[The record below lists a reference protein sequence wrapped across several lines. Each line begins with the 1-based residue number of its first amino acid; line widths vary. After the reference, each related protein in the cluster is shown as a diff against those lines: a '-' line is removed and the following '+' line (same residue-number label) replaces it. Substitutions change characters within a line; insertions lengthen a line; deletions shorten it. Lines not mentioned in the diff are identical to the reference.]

1 MLNNYFTLAALLT
14 EERESLE
21 GSRIVAAYSRI
32 ESTLS
37 IVVEKPESELNTL
50 VISCKPRINYIF
62 LDKRPPGRTT
72 GANVFREIIGAK
84 IISARVEDGERIVV
98 LRISGTSR
106 DQAEAGDGRFLE
118 INLFGTHANVYVV
131 ANDGRTIGSF
141 LKRKAG
147 NTAALDRG
155 LGKRT
160 FPEDRDEFVN
170 RWKAEE
176 GSPSKKLSKIIPS
189 FSGELSKETFY
200 RLSDEEGISSDASI
214 LDDEQLVKLF
224 LAVSE
229 IHRELAEPHP
239 RIYFKDDAPVSMSL
253 IEMKHLA
260 SHEEKAYDSVNSCVG
275 AFVSAVHRRV
285 SDLELKNSVVKRL
298 LKQKDE
304 LQNTIS
310 KIEQD
315 LSRDR
320 EEEYRSYGEI
330 LMQHLHDIKK
340 GASSFSPSGAD
351 DDAEIPLDPRL
362 SVVKNAQQYF
372 EKSKKVRQ
380 SRRLAIARK
389 EELKKSL
396 DNIEHELQDV
406 VRMSEGSL
414 SGDSFGKGQADN
426 KKLLSIEKK
435 RKGRDETPF
444 RQFETMGYRIYVGKD
459 ARNNDKLTFGFAKPN
474 DVFLHARG
482 VSGSHVIIRN
492 PSHEYPQKPILLFA
506 ASIAAHYSKARS
518 SGIVPVAYTMR
529 KFMKKAKGRPGAV
542 LLDREEVIF
551 VKPGIP

>member
-1 MLNNYFTLAALLT
+1 MLNNYFTLAALLN

-37 IVVEKPESELNTL
+37 IVVEKSERGLNTL
-50 VISCKPRINYIF
+50 VISCKPRLNYMF
-62 LDKRPPGRTT
+62 LDERPPGRTT

-84 IISARVEDGERIVV
+84 IISARVEEGERIVV
-98 LRISGTSR
+98 LRITGTSR
-106 DQAEAGDGRFLE
+106 DQADAGDERFLR
-118 INLFGTHANVYVV
+118 INLFGTHANVHVLNKDDKV
-131 ANDGRTIGSF
+131 IDSF

-147 NTAALDRG
+147 NKVALIQDS
-155 LGKRT
+155 GKRT
-160 FPEDRDEFVN
+160 FPESRIEFVN

-176 GSPSKKLSKIIPS
+176 GSPSKKLSKIIPP

-200 RLSDEEGISSDASI
+200 RLNGEEGIGSDAS
-214 LDDEQLVKLF
+214 LLEDEQLVKLF
-224 LAVSE
+224 NVVSE
-229 IHRELAEPHP
+229 IRRELADPHP
-239 RIYFKDDAPVSMSL
+239 RIYFTDHAPVSMSL
-253 IEMKHLA
+253 IEMKHRD
-260 SHEEKAYDSVNSCVG
+260 SHEEKVFDSVNSCVG
-275 AFVSAVHRRV
+275 AFVSAAHRRG
-285 SDLELKNSVVKRL
+285 SDLELKNLVVKRL
-298 LKQKDE
+298 LKEKDE

-310 KIEQD
+310 KIERD
-315 LSRDR
+315 LSTDR
-320 EEEYRSYGEI
+320 EEEYRGYGET
-330 LMQHLHDIKK
+330 LMQHLQDIKK
-340 GASSFSPSGAD
+340 GASSFSLSDANDNAD
-351 DDAEIPLDPRL
+351 IPLDPSL

-380 SRRLAIARK
+380 SRRLSIARK

-396 DNIEHELQDV
+396 DKIEQELQNV
-406 VRMSEGSL
+406 VRMEEGPL
-414 SGDSFGKGQADN
+414 SGDSFRKGEAD
-426 KKLLSIEKK
+426 KRKLLLLEKK
-435 RKGRDETPF
+435 KKNEEETPF

-459 ARNNDKLTFGFAKPN
+459 AKNNDKLTFGFAKPN

-492 PSHEYPQKPILLFA
+492 PSREYPQKPILRFA

-529 KFMKKAKGRPGAV
+529 KFVKKARGQPGAV
-542 LLDREEVIF
+542 LLDREEVVF

>member
-1 MLNNYFTLAALLT
+1 MLNNYFTLAALLN

-37 IVVEKPESELNTL
+37 IVVEKPESELSTL
-50 VISCKPRINYIF
+50 VISCKPRTNYMF

-72 GANVFREIIGAK
+72 GANVFREIIGAN

-98 LRISGTSR
+98 LRISGTSP
-106 DQAEAGDGRFLE
+106 DQPEAGDERFLR

-131 ANDGRTIGSF
+131 DNDGRTIGSF
-141 LKRKAG
+141 LRRKTV
-147 NTAALDRG
+147 NMVALDRG
-155 LGKRT
+155 LGERT
-160 FPEDRDEFVN
+160 FPENRNEFVN
-170 RWKAEE
+170 RWKAER
-176 GSPSKKLSKIIPS
+176 GSPLQKLVKIIPS
-189 FSGELSKETFY
+189 FSGELSKEIFC
-200 RLSDEEGISSDASI
+200 RLSGEEEISSDASI

-224 LAVSE
+224 LVVSE
-229 IHRELAEPHP
+229 IHRELADPHP
-239 RIYFKDDAPVSMSL
+239 RIYFKNDAPVSMSL
-253 IEMKHLA
+253 IEMKHFDSL
-260 SHEEKAYDSVNSCVG
+260 EEKVFDSVNSCVG
-275 AFVSAVHRRV
+275 AFASAVHRRG

-315 LSRDR
+315 LSRNR
-320 EEEYRSYGEI
+320 EEEYRSYGEH

-340 GASSFSPSGAD
+340 GASSFSLSGAGD
-351 DDAEIPLDPRL
+351 NADIPLDPSL
-362 SVVKNAQQYF
+362 SIVKNAQQYF

-380 SRRLAIARK
+380 SRRLSIARK

-396 DNIEHELQDV
+396 AKIEHELQDV
-406 VRMSEGSL
+406 VRMPEGPY
-414 SGDSFGKGQADN
+414 SGDSSGKREADL
-426 KKLLSIEKK
+426 KRLLSIEKRKK
-435 RKGRDETPF
+435 REDEIPF

-459 ARNNDKLTFGFAKPN
+459 ASNNDKLTFGFAKPN
-474 DVFLHARG
+474 DVFLHVRG

-492 PSHEYPQKPILLFA
+492 PLREYPQKPVLQFA

-529 KFMKKAKGRPGAV
+529 KFVKKARGQPGAV